1 MKTVERNKYDGKKVF
16 ETRTLTFEP
25 YPYDEIDD
33 VIVKIQ
39 ENLSGD
45 LLKGKRLKYATDVQK
60 YKYYGHCYH
69 SSQALFFLMDTD
81 KLVPF
86 SAVDF
91 RDEKHWWLQDGNT
104 IYDAT
109 EDQYY
114 LRSKVPP
121 HSKGKKSVWY
131 GWKQRPQ
138 QITLELMKRIL
149 GERLKS
155 DVIDKKVS
163 TFNSN

>member
-1 MKTVERNKYDGKKVF
+1 MKIVVRNKYEGNDIK

-25 YPYDEIDD
+25 YSYDEIED

-45 LLKGKRLKYATDVQK
+45 LLKGKRLKYGADVQK
-60 YKYYGHCYH
+60 YKFYGHCYH

-91 RDEKHWWLQDGNT
+91 RDEKHWWLQDGNM
-104 IYDAT
+104 IYDVT

-138 QITLELMKRIL
+138 QITLELMKRVL
-149 GERLKS
+149 EDRLESDIVKKS
-155 DVIDKKVS
+155 
-163 TFNSN
+163 

>member
-1 MKTVERNKYDGKKVF
+1 MKIVVRNKYEGNDVK

-25 YPYDEIDD
+25 YSYDEIED

-81 KLVPF
+81 KLFPF

-104 IYDAT
+104 IYDVT

-138 QITLELMKRIL
+138 QITLELMKRVL
-149 GERLKS
+149 CDRLES
-155 DVIDKKVS
+155 DQITCIS
-163 TFNSN
+163 

>member
-1 MKTVERNKYDGKKVF
+1 M
-16 ETRTLTFEP
+16 
-25 YPYDEIDD
+25 
-33 VIVKIQ
+33 
-39 ENLSGD
+39 
-45 LLKGKRLKYATDVQK
+45 KYATDVQK

-104 IYDAT
+104 IYDVT

-138 QITLELMKRIL
+138 QITLELMKRVL
-149 GERLKS
+149 CDRLES
-155 DVIDKKVS
+155 DQITCIS
-163 TFNSN
+163 

>member
-1 MKTVERNKYDGKKVF
+1 MKIVVRNKYEGNDVK

-25 YPYDEIDD
+25 YSYDEIED

-60 YKYYGHCYH
+60 YKFYGHCYH

-104 IYDAT
+104 IYDVT

-138 QITLELMKRIL
+138 QITLELMKRVL
-149 GERLKS
+149 KDRLVNDQITCTS
-155 DVIDKKVS
+155 
-163 TFNSN
+163 

>member
-1 MKTVERNKYDGKKVF
+1 MKIVVRNKYEGNDIK

-25 YPYDEIDD
+25 YSYDEIED

-45 LLKGKRLKYATDVQK
+45 LLKGKRLKYGADVLK
-60 YKYYGHCYH
+60 YKFYGHCYH

-104 IYDAT
+104 IYDVT

-138 QITLELMKRIL
+138 QITLELMKRVL
-149 GERLKS
+149 DNRLFS
-155 DVIDKKVS
+155 DIVDKI
-163 TFNSN
+163 